1 MHTENLELIG
11 DLPFHVMLACSPLGL
26 VRATARHLRH
36 DGMTV
41 DTGTVTLDE
50 QAEVELSFTQ
60 RHNGEFITHRIRARV
75 SASSRGRAV
84 LAFCDYA
91 RTTQEVLR
99 KLFHGETAAPAASH
113 GRPLPRLRAPAWMPP
128 TLPPRGRFA

>member
-50 QAEVELSFTQ
+50 QSEVELSFTE

-99 KLFHGETAAPAASH
+99 KLFHDDTAKAGARYSH
-113 GRPLPRLRAPAWMPP
+113 GLPRLRAPAWTPP
-128 TLPPRGRFA
+128 ALPPRGRFA